1 MCRAVAPSLGLLLLL
16 VGIDDVE
23 FLMCLVVLS
32 GVLVFV
38 ATTGARE
45 GALLPT
51 SQRAKPVARESF
63 AEDDSAEAGAEPA
76 VGGGAPSA
84 AQSNNTASF
93 VSKLVAIPSQIKE
106 TIAPSLDKLINSAS
120 EEAIGGGEA
129 MMQAD
134 YMEDRELQRRGGVLD
149 EKKFARLQED
159 FRRIDKLLVSMKD
172 YNRKTY
178 DAIVERASS

>member
-1 MCRAVAPSLGLLLLL
+1 MCRAVAAASALLL
-16 VGIDDVE
+16 VLGLVLVGIEDVE
-23 FLMCLVVLS
+23 FLMSLAVLS
-32 GVLVFV
+32 GVLVVV
-38 ATTGARE
+38 ATGSR
-45 GALLPT
+45 
-51 SQRAKPVARESF
+51 RIARESF
-63 AEDDSAEAGAEPA
+63 ADEDEDEDGGEAAVVDEGAP
-76 VGGGAPSA
+76 PSA

-93 VSKLVAIPSQIKE
+93 VTKLVAIPSQIKE

-129 MMQAD
+129 MLQAD

-149 EKKFARLQED
+149 EKKFAQLQED

-178 DAIVERASS
+178 DAIVERSSS